1 MKRRILVF
9 FQIAMLVLLS
19 IPAAAVAGSTP
30 QIDLSLSKTAASAGD
45 SVTASGTTALNAWV
59 PLKIVDEDG
68 SIVVFDARKADQ
80 NGNYSIDFVV
90 PNGASGTLTVVV
102 GEGANVA
109 TATLNGPVATVTKPQ
124 AIPIGGSVVAGTG
137 VALTTTTSGAD
148 IYYTVDGSLPTS
160 NSTVY
165 TGPIT
170 INEPV
175 TIKAIAIKAGMN
187 DSAILIVSYSIA
199 TPIQDTEVAVNDS
212 NKELGITEDTLQLG
226 APVKISVPENVKDAV
241 ISVTALMNPPESGT
255 VTTGALPALNIEAA
269 NAAISST
276 APVTVSIPAGA
287 TISAPEGWNGTIN
300 VPTVQPKSSVTVDPD
315 PGKEVTVNTVIEV
328 GFRDIPLT
336 FSKAVRLVVP
346 GQAGKDAGYYRN
358 NTFFKIPSLPS
369 GAQDDQGWADANIAD
384 GKDGKIDV
392 GQDLVI
398 WTKHFT
404 KFIIYTQTDAGSS
417 PGSGGG
423 GGIQPPKPVTSNTG
437 SASVK
442 PSAGGNI
449 SLGNDASIKI
459 PANAL
464 TETDAVEVKVAKVTA
479 PPSVPSGFKLAG
491 DVYEFSVDGKDS
503 YNFSKKVTITLSF
516 DPGKLA
522 QGEVPSIHYYNEA
535 EGKWISLGGV
545 VSGNTVTVE
554 VDHFTK
560 FAVLA
565 ELAAQDQTLRDIRG
579 HWAEESIKQLVELGA
594 IGGYP
599 DGTFKPNNRITRAE
613 FATILVKA
621 FVLQPQPGKV
631 FADTA
636 GHWARDTIATA
647 AHYGIVNGYDADTFG
662 PNDNI
667 TREQMAVMV
676 INAAELTP
684 ETAELSFVDNN
695 SVSGWAR
702 EAVATAVKNGII
714 NGYPDNTF
722 QPLGNATRAEAVTVV
737 VNAL

>member
-1 MKRRILVF
+1 MKRRILIF

-30 QIDLSLSKTAASAGD
+30 QIDLSLSKTTASAGD
-45 SVTASGTTALNAWV
+45 SVTASGTTAADAWV

-80 NGNYSIDFVV
+80 NGNYSIEFIV
-90 PNGASGTLTVVV
+90 PNEASGTLTVVV
-102 GEGANVA
+102 GEGRNVA
-109 TATLNGPVATVTKPQ
+109 TATLKEPT
-124 AIPIGGSVVAGTG
+124 GT
-137 VALTTTTSGAD
+137 
-148 IYYTVDGSLPTS
+148 
-160 NSTVY
+160 
-165 TGPIT
+165 
-170 INEPV
+170 
-175 TIKAIAIKAGMN
+175 
-187 DSAILIVSYSIA
+187 
-199 TPIQDTEVAVNDS
+199 
-212 NKELGITEDTLQLG
+212 
-226 APVKISVPENVKDAV
+226 
-241 ISVTALMNPPESGT
+241 
-255 VTTGALPALNIEAA
+255 
-269 NAAISST
+269 
-276 APVTVSIPAGA
+276 
-287 TISAPEGWNGTIN
+287 
-300 VPTVQPKSSVTVDPD
+300 
-315 PGKEVTVNTVIEV
+315 
-328 GFRDIPLT
+328 
-336 FSKAVRLVVP
+336 
-346 GQAGKDAGYYRN
+346 
-358 NTFFKIPSLPS
+358 
-369 GAQDDQGWADANIAD
+369 
-384 GKDGKIDV
+384 
-392 GQDLVI
+392 
-398 WTKHFT
+398 
-404 KFIIYTQTDAGSS
+404 
-417 PGSGGG
+417 GGG
-423 GGIQPPKPVTSNTG
+423 GGGGGGPAAPKPVTSSTG
-437 SASVK
+437 SAAVK
-442 PSAGGNI
+442 PSAGGTI

-503 YNFSKKVTITLSF
+503 YNFSKKVTITLNF

-522 QGEVPSIHYYNEA
+522 PGEIPAIHYYDQA
-535 EGKWISLGGV
+535 EGRWVNLGGV

-565 ELAAQDQTLRDIRG
+565 ELAVQEEQTLIDIRG
-579 HWAEESIKQLVELGA
+579 HWAEGNIKQLVELGA

-621 FVLQPQPGKV
+621 FELQPQPGKV